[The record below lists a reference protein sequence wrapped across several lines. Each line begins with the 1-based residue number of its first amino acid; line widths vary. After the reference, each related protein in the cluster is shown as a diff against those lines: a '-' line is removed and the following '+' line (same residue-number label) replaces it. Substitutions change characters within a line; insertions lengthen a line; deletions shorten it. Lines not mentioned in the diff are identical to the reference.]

1 MIVTHVNAQSK
12 PTARPPSIAPKRF
25 AVAKTCHNRTT
36 FSRSGTNGRRKTT
49 ASVVNVSSHSKSNAS
64 QNATRRTGNRKM
76 RRKKKKMSL
85 LNMWE
90 KENNCVLCHL
100 SFVLYLLSFVL
111 CPLSSIFCPLSSVLC
126 PLYLSFILCLE
137 SFSVNCVKIGNLK
150 YIKSRV
156 ADEARK
162 TILTISNDLTNKTV
176 VVYSC

>member
-1 MIVTHVNAQSK
+1 MIVTHVNARSK

-25 AVAKTCHNRTT
+25 AVAKTLHNRTT

-64 QNATRRTGNRKM
+64 QNATRRTGNRKK
-76 RRKKKKMSL
+76 RRKKKKMSP
-85 LNMWE
+85 LNKWE
-90 KENNCVLCHL
+90 KGKQLRPLSFVLCPL

-111 CPLSSIFCPLSSVLC
+111 CPLS
-126 PLYLSFILCLE
+126 FILCLE
-137 SFSVNCVKIGNLK
+137 LFSVNCVKIGNLK
-150 YIKSRV
+150 CIKSRV

-176 VVYSC
+176 LVYSC